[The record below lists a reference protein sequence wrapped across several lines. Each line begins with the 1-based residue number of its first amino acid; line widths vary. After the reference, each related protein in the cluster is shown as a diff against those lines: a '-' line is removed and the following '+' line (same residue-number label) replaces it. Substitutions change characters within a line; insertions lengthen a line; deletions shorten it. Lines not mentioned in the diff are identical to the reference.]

1 MKSFTA
7 AAAVAV
13 LLMATPAFAQTTSQ
27 PSEPGTITMTE
38 TGHQQTQMTAGGRIT
53 DIDLSNGTVTLD
65 NGMQFTLA
73 PSLQYTSFPALGQE
87 VQVTY
92 GEDGGQKVARI
103 IDLGGANGQGGGD
116 Q

>member
-1 MKSFTA
+1 MKKSA
-7 AAAVAV
+7 AVAAVAV
-13 LLMATPAFAQTTSQ
+13 LLVAAPVFAQTTSQ
-27 PSEPGTITMTE
+27 SSEPGTIPMTE
-38 TGHQQTQMTAGGRIT
+38 SGYHQTQMTAGGRIT

-65 NGMQFTLA
+65 NGLQFTLA

-92 GEDGGQKVARI
+92 AEEGGQKVARI
-103 IDLGGANGQGGGD
+103 IDLGGAHGQGSND